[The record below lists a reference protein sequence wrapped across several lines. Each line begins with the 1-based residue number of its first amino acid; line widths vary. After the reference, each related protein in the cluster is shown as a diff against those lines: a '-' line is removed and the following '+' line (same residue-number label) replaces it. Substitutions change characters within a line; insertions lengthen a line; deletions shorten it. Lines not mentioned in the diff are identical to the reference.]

1 MRKMRTWQ
9 ELLLERL
16 GNCREEALG
25 YLQASMECYQLYG
38 DTAIFLEA
46 VERVVESQGGI
57 AELAKQTQLEPQAL
71 AQLLAGDAAPPLD
84 RFAVLLK
91 ALGCRLTIE
100 PLTEAM
106 PTPETEAARMENV
119 A

>member
-1 MRKMRTWQ
+1 MRKMRTWR
-9 ELLLERL
+9 EVLLERL

-46 VERVVESQGGI
+46 VDTVVQSQGGV
-57 AELAKQTQLEPQAL
+57 AALAKQTRLEPQIL
-71 AQLLAGDAAPPLD
+71 AQLLSDDAAPPLD
-84 RFAVLLK
+84 RFAALLK

-100 PLTEAM
+100 PLTEAV
-106 PTPETEAARMENV
+106 PTPETDDARVENV